1 MTSNDHGEVLG
12 GSGGPAA
19 CPACST
25 DTTPGLRSRSPGQRQ
40 SPSRSLPGSPRD
52 HPRGIYQLRLVSRS
66 LAQLTNPA
74 TSGLLGLFL
83 WDCLVPKA

>member
-25 DTTPGLRSRSPGQRQ
+25 GQRQ

-52 HPRGIYQLRLVSRS
+52 HPRGIYQLGLVSRS

-74 TSGLLGLFL
+74 TSELLGLFL